1 MYRLLLHIGL
11 PKTATSSLQD
21 GVLMPWHAEGRVNFL
36 GRCANDQEVLHFP
49 FEPAFERIVEGR
61 LGDEAIGALRP
72 EVEALLD
79 ADRLNVLS
87 EERFGGA
94 LGVRPGADAETVL
107 RNLGAL
113 FRGDDVTVLV
123 SLRAPVDFLLAAYV
137 EQYHWR
143 LHSVRRYRTLDRF
156 LRELLRDG
164 AGRAPWLVCDYGA
177 WLRAVRRAFDKVEV
191 LLYEDL
197 THDRAKY
204 FARLAACLEAEPAE
218 LERAFAAVRSNEGVR
233 TPAGKLSKPVTV
245 RKRLRHALPPR
256 VLRTGSAALA
266 KLPPLRRLYRA
277 AARTAWTTEHRFPDA
292 ATRDRLQR
300 LLGARDDYLTREF
313 GVSREKLARY
323 GYLHPQAAAE
333 GPSVGAPSVGARAFW
348 PAAAGGGQKNAPAA
362 RPAPF
367 DAAHRRPEGH
377 RPSAGGRLPEASP
390 QAGRKARAPAG
401 AAPACAAPAGGGTT
415 SLIVPTFNRPRDL
428 ARCLR
433 AAERAAPGFD
443 EILVVEQGDAERTR
457 RIAERFESLPVTVLS
472 HPQPSAAAA
481 RNAGIER
488 ARGDF
493 LFLVDD
499 DSELGPGCI
508 AAARACFDR
517 HPHAVGLTGPMAVP
531 SRQPASAL
539 ARAAFAVRRLWR
551 AGLYRALLVS
561 PLWRNRVLR
570 SGAWGQRPASR
581 RRRLHAVEW
590 LHGGHCVLRRQ
601 VFDDGFRFNPD
612 FVRWSYCEDVMLSYA
627 VRKRYGP
634 GSLLFVPDF
643 RQVHHESPE
652 TSLSDDAAVRMI
664 VVHRF
669 AFWHAEVYRGS
680 RLNFLCYLL
689 GQVGLGAVLLHQS
702 AGRRRQAL
710 RAAWTAWRFLLRH
723 WRDVARGRI
732 DYDRFIVDGAA
743 PRRRDRRDRRDDR
756 RRERRNPRPA
766 GRRDRPTSSRGPGP
780 ATSEELS
787 ASAPAQGART

>member
-21 GVLMPWHAEGRVNFL
+21 GVLMPWHAEGRINFL
-36 GRCANDQEVLHFP
+36 GRCADDHEVLHFP
-49 FEPAFERIVEGR
+49 FAPAFERLVEGR
-61 LGDEAIGALRP
+61 LGDEAIDALRP

-79 ADRLNVLS
+79 ADRLNVIS

-94 LGVRPGADAETVL
+94 LGVRPGADAETML

-113 FRGDDVTVLV
+113 FRADDVTVLV

-143 LHSVRRYRTLDRF
+143 LHSVRRYRTLERF
-156 LRELLRDG
+156 LQELLRDG

-177 WLRAVRRAFDKVEV
+177 WLQAVRRSFDNVEV

-197 THDRAKY
+197 THDRAEY
-204 FARLAACLEAEPAE
+204 LARLAACLEAEPAE
-218 LERAFAAVRSNEGVR
+218 LERAFSAVRRNEGVR

-245 RKRLRHALPPR
+245 RKRLLLSLPSG
-256 VLRTGSAALA
+256 VLRTGSAVLA
-266 KLPPLRRLYRA
+266 RVPPLRRLYRA
-277 AARTAWTTEHRFPDA
+277 AATTAWATEHRFPDA
-292 ATRDRLQR
+292 AMRERLQR

-313 GVSREKLARY
+313 GVCREKLARY
-323 GYLHPQAAAE
+323 GYLHPGAAAE
-333 GPSVGAPSVGARAFW
+333 RPSVGARAFW
-348 PAAAGGGQKNAPAA
+348 PAAAEGGREDAPA
-362 RPAPF
+362 
-367 DAAHRRPEGH
+367 E
-377 RPSAGGRLPEASP
+377 
-390 QAGRKARAPAG
+390 
-401 AAPACAAPAGGGTT
+401 TT

-433 AAERAAPGFD
+433 AAARVEPGFD
-443 EILVVEQGDAERTR
+443 EIVVVEQGDVERAQR
-457 RIAERFESLPVTVLS
+457 VADRFGGLPLTVLS
-472 HPQPSAAAA
+472 HPAPSAAAA
-481 RNAGIER
+481 RNAGIAH
-488 ARGDF
+488 ARGDL

-499 DSELGPGCI
+499 DSELGRDCI
-508 AAARACFDR
+508 AAARAGFER
-517 HPHAVGLTGPMAVP
+517 HPRAVGLTGPMAVP
-531 SRQPASAL
+531 SRRPASAP

-581 RRRLHAVEW
+581 RPRLHAVEW
-590 LHGGHCVLRRQ
+590 LHGGHCVLRRR
-601 VFDDGFRFNPD
+601 VFDEGFRFNPD

-634 GSLLFVPDF
+634 GSLLFVPGF

-652 TSLSDDAAVRMI
+652 TSLSDDGAVRMI

-680 RLNFLCYLL
+680 WFNFLCYLV
-689 GQVGLGAVLLHQS
+689 GQIGLGAVLLHQR
-702 AGRRRQAL
+702 AGRRRETL
-710 RAAWTAWRFLLRH
+710 RTAWTAWRFLLRH

-732 DYDRFIVDGAA
+732 DYGHFILHGAA
-743 PRRRDRRDRRDDR
+743 PPRRAADLSAA
-756 RRERRNPRPA
+756 PR
-766 GRRDRPTSSRGPGP
+766 PGP
-780 ATSEELS
+780 ARDEGRPA
-787 ASAPAQGART
+787 ASVSGLGGRS

>member
-21 GVLMPWHAEGRVNFL
+21 GVLMPWHAERRINFL
-36 GRCANDQEVLHFP
+36 GRCANDREVLHFP
-49 FEPAFERIVEGR
+49 FEPAFERLVEGR
-61 LGDEAIGALRP
+61 LGDEAIETLRP

-94 LGVRPGADAETVL
+94 LGVRPGADAETML

-113 FRGDDVTVLV
+113 FRSDDVTVLV

-143 LHSVRRYRTLDRF
+143 LHSVWRYRTLDRF

-177 WLRAVRRAFDKVEV
+177 WLRAVRRSFDNVEV

-197 THDRAKY
+197 THDRPAY
-204 FARLAACLEAEPAE
+204 FERLAPCLEAEPAE
-218 LERAFAAVRSNEGVR
+218 LERAFSAVRRNEGVR

-256 VLRTGSAALA
+256 VLRTGSAVLA
-266 KLPPLRRLYRA
+266 RTPPLRRLYRA

-292 ATRDRLQR
+292 AMRQRLQR
-300 LLGARDDYLTREF
+300 LLGLRDDYLTREF
-313 GVSREKLARY
+313 GVSREKLERY
-323 GYLHPQAAAE
+323 GYLHPQAAAAE
-333 GPSVGAPSVGARAFW
+333 PETA
-348 PAAAGGGQKNAPAA
+348 
-362 RPAPF
+362 
-367 DAAHRRPEGH
+367 DAE
-377 RPSAGGRLPEASP
+377 
-390 QAGRKARAPAG
+390 
-401 AAPACAAPAGGGTT
+401 TT
-415 SLIVPTFNRPRDL
+415 SLIVPTFDRPRDL

-433 AAERAAPGFD
+433 AAARVEPGFD
-443 EILVVEQGDAERTR
+443 EIVVVEQGDVERAQR
-457 RIAERFESLPVTVLS
+457 VADRFGGLPVTVLP
-472 HPQPSAAAA
+472 HPTPSAAAA
-481 RNAGIER
+481 RNAGIAH
-488 ARGDF
+488 ARGDL

-499 DSELGPGCI
+499 DSELGPDCI

-517 HPHAVGLTGPMAVP
+517 HPRAVGLTGPMAVP
-531 SRQPASAL
+531 SRRPASAL

-581 RRRLHAVEW
+581 RPRLHAVEW
-590 LHGGHCVLRRQ
+590 LHGGHCVFRRR

-612 FVRWSYCEDVMLSYA
+612 FVRWSYGEDVMLSYA
-627 VRKRYGP
+627 IRKRYGR
-634 GSLLFVPDF
+634 GSLLFVPGF

-669 AFWHAEVYRGS
+669 VFWHAEVYRGS
-680 RLNFLCYLL
+680 WFNFLCYLL
-689 GQVGLGAVLLHQS
+689 GQVGLGTVLLHQS